1 MQTTLLPTR
10 TLLILLCCSDKELV
24 FMHVLS
30 NEPTLTPKDRL
41 FTLYCRKQNAFFEV
55 VFGQLRA
62 FFVCFFDSVE
72 ESPSLPQTNPP
83 LLRSKVAFPRCRV
96 YTVISKRMFHREPD
110 DEIMVQLNQVYI
122 YKLWDVLPY
131 WILVTVGRPTAHS
144 VNRAASRGLRLAGD
158 SSQGLQGG
166 QTQQKTQVTVFY
178 REDTHGMKHRFPA
191 RSPFLL
197 IYCDSYTVG
206 GKCTVVYFL
215 ITAFH
220 MWILQAT
227 VMMWSDVV
235 SSRTLDFSSF

>member
-41 FTLYCRKQNAFFEV
+41 FTLYCRKQNAFFDV

-122 YKLWDVLPY
+122 YKL
-131 WILVTVGRPTAHS
+131 
-144 VNRAASRGLRLAGD
+144 
-158 SSQGLQGG
+158 
-166 QTQQKTQVTVFY
+166 
-178 REDTHGMKHRFPA
+178 
-191 RSPFLL
+191 
-197 IYCDSYTVG
+197 
-206 GKCTVVYFL
+206 
-215 ITAFH
+215 
-220 MWILQAT
+220 
-227 VMMWSDVV
+227 
-235 SSRTLDFSSF
+235 